1 MPNNITYDK
10 SQIRE
15 IGHAD
20 PAFENLEKLLTEKE
34 LDLRQQALGLLLH
47 SFGSNGPTAS
57 IYECA
62 NEWCQKQ
69 STTSGLASYYKAYY
83 NNSK

>member
-10 SQIRE
+10 SEIRE

-20 PAFENLEKLLTEKE
+20 PSFVELKQSLTERE
-34 LDLRQQALGLLLH
+34 LDLRHEALGILLH
-47 SFGSNGPTAS
+47 NFGGTGPTAS

-69 STTSGLASYYKAYY
+69 ATTSGLASYYKAYY